1 MNQLNLINPE
11 TATGKAKELL
21 DAVQAKIGMVPNLMR
36 ALANSPAA
44 LEVYL
49 GFGALD
55 QGSLPPALREQIA
68 LTVAE
73 LNNCNYCLAA
83 HSAIGTMVGLSE
95 EQVLDSRRAI
105 SSDSRTNTALRFAK
119 VLVEKKGWAS
129 EEDLDQVRAAGFS
142 DGDITEMI
150 AHVSKNI
157 FTNYFNHVARV
168 EIDFPAVPELTV
180 A

>member
-1 MNQLNLINPE
+1 MNNLELINPE

-21 DAVQAKIGMVPNLMR
+21 DAIQNKLGMVPNLFR

-55 QGSLPPALREQIA
+55 HGSLSPALREQIA

-73 LNNCNYCLAA
+73 INNCAYCLAA
-83 HSAIGTMVGLSE
+83 HSALGTMVGLSK
-95 EQVLDSRRAI
+95 EQVLDSRRATA
-105 SSDSRTNTALRFAK
+105 SDSQTATALRFAK
-119 VLVEKKGWAS
+119 AVVEKQGRAS
-129 EEDLDQVRAAGFS
+129 EEDLDQVRAAGFT
-142 DGDITEMI
+142 DGDITEI
-150 AHVSKNI
+150 VTHVAKNI
-157 FTNYFNHVARV
+157 FTNYFNHITQV
-168 EIDFPAVPELTV
+168 EIDFPEVPELAT

>member
-1 MNQLNLINPE
+1 MKNIDTINPE
-11 TATGKAKELL
+11 AATGKAKELL
-21 DAVQAKIGMVPNLMR
+21 DAVQGKLGMVPNMIR

-55 QGSLPPALREQIA
+55 HGSLSPALREQIA

-73 LNNCNYCLAA
+73 VNNCEYCLAA

-95 EQVLDSRRAI
+95 EQIIDSRRATA
-105 SSDSRTNTALRFAK
+105 SDSQTATALRFAK
-119 VLVEKKGWAS
+119 ALVTKQGWAS
-129 EEDLDQVRAAGFS
+129 AEELDQVRAAGFD
-142 DGDITEMI
+142 DGDITEI
-150 AHVSKNI
+150 VAHVSKNI
-157 FTNYFNHVARV
+157 FTNYFNHVAEV
-168 EIDFPAVPELTV
+168 EIDFPPVSALVS